1 MNINNTL
8 IEDLTQLRDSCSQF
22 LSSKDRDQA
31 YSVIYDNVKQLGTQE
46 VIRAKEE
53 DENISE
59 HVASFVNKLLS
70 MINNI
75 KKMEDFSM
83 QKAIAK
89 IELADEIISK
99 ASLELERQQLENQ
112 PDDEEDPQQLDE

>member
-46 VIRAKEE
+46 VIRTKEE

-99 ASLELERQQLENQ
+99 ASLEIQRRQLENQ
-112 PDDEEDPQQLDE
+112 LDDEEDPQQLDE

>member
-46 VIRAKEE
+46 VIRTKEE

-99 ASLELERQQLENQ
+99 ASLEIERRQLENQ
-112 PDDEEDPQQLDE
+112 LDDEEDPQQLDE